1 MHCDSSNC
9 LYIIANKPGINP
21 IVRREYVLVKT
32 TSFLADSELIT
43 LSAILDA
50 VKLLVNNV
58 VSVWHAG
65 VVWATYCGEDGRLVR
80 TDDHGIGFE
89 NTKQFFFIIIVVGEA
104 WNYFSLFPTHTKKI
118 FFCWHEVDF

>member
-1 MHCDSSNC
+1 MGYI
-9 LYIIANKPGINP
+9 YIIANKPGINP

-65 VVWATYCGEDGRLVR
+65 VV
-80 TDDHGIGFE
+80 
-89 NTKQFFFIIIVVGEA
+89 
-104 WNYFSLFPTHTKKI
+104 
-118 FFCWHEVDF
+118 